1 MSDRLCRNQ
10 AEKDRDNAARRARWA
25 KLDRAAKDR
34 LNKKRAKYRRNRY
47 MHDPAWAAK
56 TRAARLAWTTAK
68 RARCK
73 EYVTLERLR
82 SKQDRLR
89 NAVAHHQELL
99 ERFDR
104 ELIETTREVE
114 RLAKLCRGK

>member
-1 MSDRLCRNQ
+1 MLHRRRNQ
-10 AEKDRDNAARRARWA
+10 AEKDRDNAARRARYK
-25 KLDRAAKDR
+25 KLTRVQKDIN
-34 LNKKRAKYRRNRY
+34 NKKRAKRRRWRY

-56 TRAARLAWTTAK
+56 KRAARLAWTTAK

-89 NAVAHHQELL
+89 NAVAHHQGLL

-104 ELIETTREVE
+104 ELIETTLEVE
-114 RLAKLCRGK
+114 RLARVCRGK